1 MCRPLVVS
9 LLAGALTV
17 SAGPPDTV
25 WSRTIGGP
33 GTDEG
38 WSVSETRDEGYI
50 ILGNSYSFGSGLRD
64 AYLIR
69 TDKYGDTV
77 WTRTFGDTRQDYG
90 YCVQQTADH
99 GFVLAGKTE
108 SGGREHDVL
117 VVRTDSAGET
127 VWSKVYGRWTGD
139 EAAMAVCETRDH
151 GLAVAGYTATIGAGG
166 RDIWLLRLAADGE
179 TLWTRTYGG
188 SESDAAYAVEQTGD
202 HGFLVTGD
210 TKSFG
215 AGGTDVY
222 QVRTDSLGTE
232 LWARTYGWEGEDH
245 GRSACGETIAGFT
258 TSRGAG
264 ESDLLLVGPG
274 LSRTYGGSNADSGY
288 SLARLADRGYAILG
302 NTESYG
308 HGVRY
313 RPDLYLVRTDAQGDT
328 LWTATYGDTW
338 YDYGRSVATTRDGGF
353 IAAGFMDMD
362 RGCQTYDVYLVRLEP
377 ELGIGKQKPRG
388 LGAIPPS
395 VVRGSIRLAGD
406 SRAVLFD
413 IAGRQV
419 ASLGPGVN
427 NLRHLGPGVYCVVQ
441 DRDVVMK
448 LLMVE

>member
-1 MCRPLVVS
+1 MVKSIAVA
-9 LLAGALTV
+9 LLTGVLIV

-25 WSRTIGGP
+25 WTLTLGGRS
-33 GTDEG
+33 TDEG
-38 WSVSETRDEGYI
+38 WSVAETHDEGYI
-50 ILGNSYSFGSGLRD
+50 ILGNSYSFGAGLRD

-69 TDKYGDTV
+69 VDKQGETL

-90 YCVQQTADH
+90 YCVHQTADH

-117 VVRTDSAGET
+117 LVRTDSAGAT
-127 VWSKVYGRWTGD
+127 AWSKVYGRWTGD
-139 EAAMAVCETRDH
+139 EAAIAVCETHDH
-151 GLAVAGYTATIGAGG
+151 GLAAAGYTATIGAGG

-188 SESDAAYAVEQTGD
+188 AEHDAGYAVEETED
-202 HGFLVTGD
+202 RGFLITGD
-210 TKSFG
+210 TRSFG
-215 AGGTDVY
+215 AGGSDAY

-258 TSRGAG
+258 NSRGAG
-264 ESDLLLVGPG
+264 SFDFLLAGPG
-274 LSRTYGGSNADSGY
+274 LARTYGGRNADSGY
-288 SLARLADRGYAILG
+288 SLTRLPDGGFAILG

-308 HGVRY
+308 NGVDY

-338 YDYGRSVATTRDGGF
+338 YDYGRSVAATRDGGL

-362 RGCQTYDVYLVRLEP
+362 RGCQTFDVYLVRLVP
-377 ELGIGKQKPRG
+377 EVGVGKQYPCS
-388 LGAIPPS
+388 LAAVPPS
-395 VVRGSIRLAGD
+395 IVRGSIRLPED

-419 ASLGPGVN
+419 VSLEPGLN
-427 NLRHLGPGVYCVVQ
+427 NLRHLDPGVYCIVVEEGTA
-441 DRDVVMK
+441 RRLVVVK
-448 LLMVE
+448 